1 MLKTNSKPKV
11 AESPERFGNFFRA
24 LPRISRAVYNR
35 EVDFLVD
42 LQSNG
47 KGEQR
52 MKRDVI
58 REKAKETLALEAAAV
73 KKLTENVDE
82 EFCRAVECV
91 LGCTARIVVTGMGK
105 SGHVGR
111 KIAATLAS
119 TGTPSFFMHPA
130 EAFHGD
136 LGMVTDKDVVL
147 AISNS
152 GEVQEVVK
160 ILPVIHRIGATI
172 IAMTGNRSSQL
183 AEYSDY
189 VIDIGHEPEA
199 CPLGLAPTTST
210 TATLAMGDAIAVAAM
225 SVRNF
230 KKQDFALFHPG
241 GALGRRLLLKVQDV
255 MHTGEENPV
264 VSGEK
269 TAKDALF
276 VMTEKGLGAV
286 SVTDAAGRFIG
297 LLTDGIIRRALAKD
311 YAFLDEPVHEIMF
324 TEPLTIHADE
334 LATAALSVM
343 EKHEPRPVTVLPV
356 IDEKGAPVGMIHLT
370 DLLKQGVV

>member
-1 MLKTNSKPKV
+1 M
-11 AESPERFGNFFRA
+11 E
-24 LPRISRAVYNR
+24 
-35 EVDFLVD
+35 
-42 LQSNG
+42 
-47 KGEQR
+47 
-52 MKRDVI
+52 RDVI

-73 KKLTENVDE
+73 GKLTENVDE

-160 ILPVIHRIGATI
+160 ILPVIRRIGATI
-172 IAMTGNRSSQL
+172 IAMTGNRASQL

-210 TATLAMGDAIAVAAM
+210 TATLAMGDAVAVAAM

-241 GALGRRLLLKVQDV
+241 GALGRRLLLKVQDI

-264 VSGEK
+264 VAEEK

-286 SVTDAAGRFIG
+286 SDAEGQFIG

-324 TEPLTIHADE
+324 TEPLTIRADE

-356 IDEKGAPVGMIHLT
+356 IDDKGAPVGMIHLT